1 MWDEGKG
8 SYGDKLVFS
17 GGINF
22 GMTPVFGAFFGAVL
36 PQHGVSNN

>member
-8 SYGDKLVFS
+8 SYGDKLMFS

-22 GMTPVFGAFFGAVL
+22 GMTPVFGAFFWRCFATSRSV
-36 PQHGVSNN
+36 